1 MCSCAYKAK
10 CMKIILSI
18 FCLGVSF
25 FSFGQLKESVK
36 ALSTVFISN
45 PVVYFD
51 SIPTRMEL
59 FYFDTIKIKSMVTVQ
74 GKFDSSTNSSG
85 KIYITSKNPKDYN
98 FLSFTDLKSKYI
110 GSNKKPVLLLLN
122 GNFIKNPT
130 QINIDSSYIHKV
142 EVESGADFEELKNIY
157 PLLSIVNIQTKNRA
171 SSNEDRNINLH
182 SPERQIF
189 LNGLPNKS
197 LPE

>member
-1 MCSCAYKAK
+1 
-10 CMKIILSI
+10 MKIIFSI
-18 FCLGVSF
+18 FCLGFSF
-25 FSFGQLKESVK
+25 FSFGQLRKSVK
-36 ALSTVFISN
+36 TLSTVFISN

-51 SIPTRMEL
+51 SIPTSMEL
-59 FYFDTIKIKSMVTVQ
+59 FYFDMSKIKSRVWVQ
-74 GKFDSSTNSSG
+74 EKFDSSTNSSG

-110 GSNKKPVLLLLN
+110 GSNKKPVLLLIN

-130 QINIDSSYIHKV
+130 QINIDSSYIYKV

-157 PLLSIVNIQTKNRA
+157 PLLSIVNIQTKNTA
-171 SSNEDRNINLH
+171 SLNEQRNINLNG
-182 SPERQIF
+182 PERQIF